1 MTVTGAMPGAEARPP
16 EPRWLRVGVDVGG
29 TFTDLVMAD
38 LRRGTTFAV
47 KVPTSTENPAV
58 AILQSIA
65 VLISRAGARADRV
78 ASFAHGTT
86 VATNALLEG
95 SGSTPA
101 LITTAGFEDLLAI
114 RRQTR
119 PELYDLRAV
128 HPSPLVP
135 ERLRRGVRERL
146 DGSSVLT
153 ALSEQEV
160 AAAVTWLGGTG
171 AVCVAICFLHSYRD
185 GTHEEMVEESVRAA
199 FPAMFVSSSH
209 SLLPK
214 IREYERLSTTVVN
227 AYLGPVMDRYL
238 NELATGLAGQG
249 IAARPLLNQS
259 SGGVMTFEEAAAAPV
274 RTVLSGPS
282 SGVMAARWTAQ
293 RLGVESVL
301 TLDMGGTSTDVARLD
316 HGVPGWSRSRE
327 IGGFSVAGRAL
338 EIHTIG
344 AGGGSLARIDEG
356 GALQVGPASAGAW
369 PGPALYGRGGDQMT
383 VTDANA
389 ILGRLSATELLGGEM
404 KLDLGAAENAAAT
417 LAAGL
422 GVAAEDAA
430 AAVVSLVNAKMAAA
444 LRLVSIARGYDPRDY
459 SLLAYGGAGPLHGA
473 ELADELGIT
482 EVIVPQ
488 HPGLQCALGLL
499 IEDVRVDLERTV
511 LAPLDEAA
519 LPLLDRAYAELEGR
533 AADWLDREGVPGQ
546 GREVQRWAEVRY
558 RAQNHELVIPVA
570 APLSV
575 AAIRAGFEDAH
586 RRERGYAPDGEDIEV
601 VTVVVTGIA
610 APEGGASVPPYE
622 RGAARAG
629 AADAATRP
637 VHFAGLAAV
646 PSRVIDRAVLRPGD
660 HYPGPLVIE
669 ELDSTTLVPP
679 GWTLTVAATGDLLL
693 RRIPGDV

>member
-1 MTVTGAMPGAEARPP
+1 MTVTGAMPSTAAQAP
-16 EPRWLRVGVDVGG
+16 ESRWLRIGVDVGG

-58 AILQSIA
+58 AILQSISA
-65 VLISRAGARADRV
+65 LISKTDSRADRV

-95 SGSTPA
+95 SGTTPA
-101 LITTAGFEDLLAI
+101 LLTTAGFEDLLAI

-128 HPSPLVP
+128 NPPPLVP
-135 ERLRRGVRERL
+135 EHLRHGVRERL

-160 AAAVTWLGGTG
+160 AAATMWLGGTG

-185 GTHEEMVEESVRAA
+185 GTHEQMVEESIRATY
-199 FPAMFVSSSH
+199 PGMFVSSSH

-227 AYLGPVMDRYL
+227 AYLGPVMSRYL
-238 NELATGLAGQG
+238 GELAAGLSARGMT
-249 IAARPLLNQS
+249 ARPLLNQS

-274 RTVLSGPS
+274 RTILSGPS
-282 SGVMAARWTAQ
+282 SGVMAARRTAQ
-293 RLGVESVL
+293 RLGIESVL

-316 HGVPGWSRSRE
+316 HGIPGWSRSRE

-344 AGGGSLARIDEG
+344 AGGGSIARIDEG

-389 ILGRLSATELLGGEM
+389 ILGRLPATELLAGEM
-404 KLDLGAAENAAAT
+404 KLDLGAAESAAAA
-417 LAAGL
+417 LSVDL
-422 GVAAEDAA
+422 GVTPEAAA

-444 LRLVSIARGYDPRDY
+444 LRVVSIARGYDPRDY
-459 SLLAYGGAGPLHGA
+459 SLLAYGGAGPLHAA
-473 ELADELGIT
+473 ELADEMGIT

-499 IEDVRVDLERTV
+499 MEDVRVDLERTV

-519 LPLLDRAYAELEGR
+519 LPLLDRVYAELEER
-533 AADWLDREGVPGQ
+533 AVGWLNREGVPGQ
-546 GREVQRWAEVRY
+546 GRELQRWAEVRY
-558 RAQNHELVIPVA
+558 RAQNHELVVPVP

-575 AAIRAGFEDAH
+575 PGIRAGFEFAH
-586 RRERGYAPDGEDIEV
+586 RREHGYAPDGEDIEV
-601 VTVVVTGIA
+601 VTAVVTGIA
-610 APEGGASVPPYE
+610 VPEGGDTVPPYE
-622 RGAARAG
+622 SGRAPAS
-629 AADAATRP
+629 AADATRP
-637 VHFAGLAAV
+637 VHFAGLGAV
-646 PSRVIDRAVLRPGD
+646 PSRVLDRSALRPGD
-660 HYPGPLVIE
+660 CRSGPLVIE

-679 GWTLTVAATGDLLL
+679 GWALTVAATGDLLL
-693 RRIPGDV
+693 RRTPDDV